1 MLVGGG
7 GEGEREGILTTLLLI
22 DSRPVGC
29 VWHKYGI
36 MSLPRKISAALDF
49 GCRSYSIRAQVISVN
64 YLAAAGD
71 AMFVSFYVVFLFVLF
86 AANLYHAEVKTHEP
100 IRSGTL
106 EPAVS
111 LLKIS
116 TGKTVHLKWDESG
129 YVS

>member
-36 MSLPRKISAALDF
+36 MSLSRKISAALDF

-64 YLAAAGD
+64 YLAAAGRRH
-71 AMFVSFYVVFLFVLF
+71 VCLILRCISFCVVC
-86 AANLYHAEVKTHEP
+86 
-100 IRSGTL
+100 S
-106 EPAVS
+106 
-111 LLKIS
+111 
-116 TGKTVHLKWDESG
+116 
-129 YVS
+129 